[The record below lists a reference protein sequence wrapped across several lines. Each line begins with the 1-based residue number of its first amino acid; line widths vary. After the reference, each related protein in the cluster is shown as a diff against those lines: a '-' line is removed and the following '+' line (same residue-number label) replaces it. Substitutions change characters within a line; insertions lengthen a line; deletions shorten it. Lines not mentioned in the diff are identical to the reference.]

1 MGITYWI
8 CVYKK
13 ESGPKTRYMTWR
25 EHLGGV
31 GGEVNIIKIE
41 WKKFSKE
48 KKNDVILVTNSGMS
62 Q

>member
-1 MGITYWI
+1 MSITYWI

-13 ESGPKTRYMTWR
+13 ESGPRTRYMTWR

-41 WKKFSKE
+41 WIKFSKE
-48 KKNDVILVTNSGMS
+48 KKMM
-62 Q
+62 